1 MIRDATPADTHTIAE
16 LIRALADYERL
27 AHEVRLDERDL
38 HEHLFGAHRYAEVA
52 IAEDGGDVAG
62 FALFFHSYSTFDS
75 KPGIYLED
83 VFVRPELRGRGHGKA
98 LLAYIARLA
107 VERDC
112 SRIEWRVLDWNEPS
126 IKFYESLGAGA
137 LGDWTTYRL
146 RRDAIADLAR
156 Q

>member
-16 LIRALADYERL
+16 LIRALAEYERL
-27 AHEVRLDERDL
+27 TQEVWLDERDL
-38 HEHLFGAHRYAEVA
+38 HEHLFGARRYAEVA
-52 IAEDGGDVAG
+52 LAKHGGDVAG

-83 VFVRPELRGRGHGKA
+83 VFVRPEMRGRGHGKA
-98 LLAYIARLA
+98 LLVHLARLA
-107 VERDC
+107 AERDC

-126 IKFYESLGAGA
+126 IKFYESLGAVA

-146 RRDAIADLAR
+146 RGDAIAELAK